1 MNNIAR
7 HSFIAVVAAALL
19 LAACGNKTAGQQE
32 SENIVQE
39 PEFPIEYFD
48 KAGNIAHESYNVW
61 DEIVRVLP
69 GQGLS
74 IKAPGVRQIIAISP
88 DSPGE
93 YKVIWDFYPNG
104 LRKSKIRYD
113 EDNDKVNAYNSYD
126 YKYDSQWRLQSIVDK
141 EGKVVSTYT
150 YDKEGKLISSNHDY
164 KGECKYIYDNAGN
177 LTRIDCG
184 DNMTLTIKNN
194 KVVCLQYNTE
204 GNFPIY
210 ATYDEKGRWTGEKS
224 ILPDGMD
231 EVFYFKQEHKVN
243 YDKDAMPVSRTWSS
257 VEYDPEKKEEIGETD
272 VYTTIYTYTYD
283 DKGNWTSWTGKEGDT
298 EWTIKRTIT
307 YYTDQEVEEA
317 LEAMKKA
324 RDAAGKGQ

>member
-1 MNNIAR
+1 MR
-7 HSFIAVVAAALL
+7 QTTKQTFAVAVAALL
-19 LAACGNKTAGQQE
+19 LAACGNKTAGGLD
-32 SENIVQE
+32 SEIAMHE

-48 KAGNIAHESYNVW
+48 KAGNIAHESYRVW
-61 DEIVRVLP
+61 DEIVRGLP

-74 IKAPGVRQIIAISP
+74 IKAPGVKQIVAITP
-88 DSPGE
+88 DSPGQ
-93 YKVIWDFYPNG
+93 YKEIWDFYPNG
-104 LRKSKIRYD
+104 LMKSKLHYD

-126 YKYDSQWRLQSIVDK
+126 FKYDSQWRLQSIVDK
-141 EGKVVSTYT
+141 EGKVVSAYN

-177 LTRIDCG
+177 LTRIDC
-184 DNMTLTIKNN
+184 DDYLTLTVKNN
-194 KVVCLQYNTE
+194 KVVCFQDNRE
-204 GNFPIY
+204 GNFPLY

-224 ILPDGMD
+224 IFPDGMD
-231 EVFYFKQEHKVN
+231 EVFYLKQEHKIN
-243 YDKDAMPVSRTWSS
+243 YDKDGMPVSSTWSS
-257 VEYDPEKKEEIGETD
+257 VEYDPEKKVEIGETM
-272 VYTTIYTYTYD
+272 VTSTKYTYTYD

-324 RDAAGKGQ
+324 RDVASKNE